1 MGDVLNA
8 NALKNSDAV
17 LSNKA
22 ISSSSLSNTPNLQEE
37 AKLCFAPSELFGEDI
52 AKGFGIIAEPFISYK
67 LTPFLERYGVAPF
80 DLYQDYSFEGS
91 IDKTYVG
98 FLRIKNPSLSPSVIN
113 KLLTTPL
120 KRPDILIDNSNLKE
134 YYEIKPDSPSG
145 RSAGRSKLA
154 NIESYYNNY
163 SLPYKRGQLFNPPSN
178 ILIGR
183 TEVSSGGTRIPVEV
197 SFDLRLDNG
206 LILYKLCIK
215 TKWRLILALGL
226 VYALL
231 KAIIDLMRSM
241 ISGIN
246 EFADKIKNA
255 IKENPLETLGIV
267 TVAIIVIAFLIFG
280 FPEVELAIL
289 AGSGSASSLA
299 ALIGSRLA
307 LAK

>member
-1 MGDVLNA
+1 MPR
-8 NALKNSDAV
+8 
-17 LSNKA
+17 
-22 ISSSSLSNTPNLQEE
+22 IS
-37 AKLCFAPSELFGEDI
+37 
-52 AKGFGIIAEPFISYK
+52 
-67 LTPFLERYGVAPF
+67 
-80 DLYQDYSFEGS
+80 
-91 IDKTYVG
+91 
-98 FLRIKNPSLSPSVIN
+98 
-113 KLLTTPL
+113 
-120 KRPDILIDNSNLKE
+120 
-134 YYEIKPDSPSG
+134 
-145 RSAGRSKLA
+145 
-154 NIESYYNNY
+154 
-163 SLPYKRGQLFNPPSN
+163 
-178 ILIGR
+178 
-183 TEVSSGGTRIPVEV
+183 
-197 SFDLRLDNG
+197 
-206 LILYKLCIK
+206 
-215 TKWRLILALGL
+215 KWRLILALGL